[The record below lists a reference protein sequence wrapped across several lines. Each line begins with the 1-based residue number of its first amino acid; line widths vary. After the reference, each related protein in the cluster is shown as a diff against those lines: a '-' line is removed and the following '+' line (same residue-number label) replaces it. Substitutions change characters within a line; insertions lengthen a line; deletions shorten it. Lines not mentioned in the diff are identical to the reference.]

1 MLKLR
6 PDAVVHH
13 DAARHVLHVG
23 TDLLHEVGDLV
34 DEGDLGG
41 EEGVG
46 GVFDQLG
53 CAPL

>member
-1 MLKLR
+1 LGK
-6 PDAVVHH
+6 
-13 DAARHVLHVG
+13 
-23 TDLLHEVGDLV
+23 HELPIGDLV

-53 CAPL
+53 GAPRGRVSM